1 MKVLSISTDRK
12 LFEDGSTVLS
22 RSLEYAKKMDELH
35 IVVFTTS
42 QKSKAESKKV
52 GSNLFL
58 YPTNSISKLFYIF
71 DAIKI
76 GSQIIGNWKLK
87 IGNLS
92 DAVLSTQDP
101 FETGFVGT
109 RLKKRFGL
117 PLQIQIHTDFFSSHF
132 KNSILNLA
140 RIFLSKIVIAKADG
154 IRVVAD
160 FLKESLVK
168 HFPKTKNIIEILPV
182 FVDIEK
188 ISNTLPKRGLNQ
200 EFPKFKFIILMAS
213 RLAKEKRIDI
223 ALKAFKNV
231 LIKFPHSGLV
241 IAGSGEQKRALE
253 NMVIKLRL
261 ENNVVF
267 VGWQKDLVPLYK
279 SADLFLVTSE
289 YEGYGMTLMEAGAS
303 GCPIVTTSVGIAKT
317 GLFINGQNSLVC
329 RICDTGC
336 ISAGILDIISDNS
349 KRELF
354 KHKMQD
360 SIKSI
365 AISKE
370 KYAEKYVSLLKKLLN
385 D

>member
-168 HFPKTKNIIEILPV
+168 HFPKT
-182 FVDIEK
+182 
-188 ISNTLPKRGLNQ
+188 SNTLPKRGLNQ

>member
-1 MKVLSISTDRK
+1 M
-12 LFEDGSTVLS
+12 
-22 RSLEYAKKMDELH
+22 
-35 IVVFTTS
+35 
-42 QKSKAESKKV
+42 
-52 GSNLFL
+52 
-58 YPTNSISKLFYIF
+58 
-71 DAIKI
+71 
-76 GSQIIGNWKLK
+76 
-87 IGNLS
+87 
-92 DAVLSTQDP
+92 
-101 FETGFVGT
+101 
-109 RLKKRFGL
+109 
-117 PLQIQIHTDFFSSHF
+117 
-132 KNSILNLA
+132 
-140 RIFLSKIVIAKADG
+140 
-154 IRVVAD
+154 
-160 FLKESLVK
+160 
-168 HFPKTKNIIEILPV
+168 
-182 FVDIEK
+182 
-188 ISNTLPKRGLNQ
+188 PKRGLNQ